1 MKLTKKLISIALTAI
16 MTASTI
22 PATVLQVSAAET
34 EILQSEAILLTE
46 ESEKT
51 KESEKTEEYEV
62 ATACE
67 LATESQ
73 LPTECQTEK
82 QMSRTIEVPT
92 EAQTEQSKA
101 TIAVSKSSLTMGVNE
116 VVVIK
121 ASIYNTNGVPHSVKW
136 TSSDSSVLKVSNG
149 KLTALKSGSVVVTA
163 KLKNGNSA
171 NCYVTVKN
179 APTAVSL
186 NKTNIT
192 LGVGE
197 QFDLNSKLPN
207 GCAAYSIQYTTN
219 KRSVADVKASGGLIT
234 AKAVGTAV
242 ITATTYNGK
251 TVTCNVT
258 VKNAPTSITLNKT
271 SLTLGVGET
280 YDLNSKIPAGT
291 AAYSILYSS
300 NNSDVATAKASGGLV
315 TANKVGTAVV
325 TARAYNGMMVTCK
338 ITVKNAPTSVKL
350 NKSSISLA
358 EGKSFDL
365 NTSLNANTASHTIK
379 YTSSNSKVA
388 TVKSAGGLVTPVAE
402 GTTTITATTYNGKT
416 AKCTVKVTKGYTEDD
431 LFCLAAVIWQEAG
444 STYCSDNLQLMVGNV
459 VLNRV
464 KSNQF
469 PNSIRGVITSK
480 YAYGTMYW
488 NGVSIPNATD
498 PITKSAIQR
507 CYANAEKLLDG
518 YRILPDNVVFQAGFV
533 QGSGVYAVE
542 SGQYFCYM

>member
-1 MKLTKKLISIALTAI
+1 MKLTKKLISVALTALI
-16 MTASTI
+16 TASVI
-22 PATVLQVSAAET
+22 PATIMQVSAAET
-34 EILQSEAILLTE
+34 EILQSQATVLTE
-46 ESEKT
+46 ESEKPT
-51 KESEKTEEYEV
+51 EYEV

-67 LATESQ
+67 LATDS
-73 LPTECQTEK
+73 PVATINEK
-82 QMSRTIEVPT
+82 PT
-92 EAQTEQSKA
+92 EAQTEKSNATITVSKA
-101 TIAVSKSSLTMGVNE
+101 NLTLGVNE

-121 ASIYNTNGVPHSVKW
+121 ASVYNTNGVPHSVKW
-136 TSSDSSVLKVSNG
+136 TSSDSSVLKVNNG

-163 KLKNGNSA
+163 SLNNGNMA
-171 NCYVTVKN
+171 KCYVTVKN
-179 APTAVSL
+179 TPTSISL
-186 NKTNIT
+186 NKTSIT

-207 GCAAYSIQYTTN
+207 GCGAYSIKYSTN
-219 KRSVADVKASGGLIT
+219 KRSVADVKTAGGLIT

-258 VKNAPTSITLNKT
+258 VKKAPTSITLNKT

-280 YDLNSKIPAGT
+280 YDLNSKIPSGT

-300 NNSDVATAKASGGLV
+300 SNSGVASVKASGGLV
-315 TANKVGTAVV
+315 TAKKVGTAIV
-325 TARAYNGMMVTCK
+325 TAKAYNGKTVTCK

-350 NKSSISLA
+350 NKSSLSLA

-365 NTSLNANTASHTIK
+365 NTTLNANTASHTIK
-379 YTSSNSKVA
+379 YTSSNKKVA

-416 AKCTVKVTKGYTEDD
+416 AKCTVKVTKGYSDDD

-464 KSNQF
+464 KSSQF

-480 YAYGTMYW
+480 CAYGTMYW

-498 PITKSAIQR
+498 PITKSAIER

-518 YRILPDNVVFQAGFV
+518 YRILPDNVVYQAGFV
-533 QGSGVYAVE
+533 QGSGVHAVE
-542 SGQYFCYM
+542 SGQYFCYI